1 MVIKI
6 KEDTNNKELKEIPE
20 IKKYFSRIFSVFS
33 KEVRDKLKSLNLSK
47 KKKKILK
54 KELAF
59 LPEKKQITYIDEFYR
74 IYSGS
79 CEED

>member
-1 MVIKI
+1 MVITI
-6 KEDTNNKELKEIPE
+6 KEDINKKDLEEIPE

-33 KEVRDKLKSLNLSK
+33 KEIRDKLKSLNLSK
-47 KKKKILK
+47 KKIKKLK
-54 KELAF
+54 RELAF
-59 LPEKKQITYIDEFYR
+59 LSEKKQITYIDEFYR